1 MKTTHLYPR
10 YARDRLRE
18 ALTDSP
24 VTLIH
29 GPRQCGKTT
38 LARVVGDPLGYAY
51 LNFDDDVVRES
62 AAEDPA
68 GFVAELPER
77 AILDE
82 VQRVPALFGALKLAV
97 DRRRVAGRFILTGS
111 ANVLLVPK
119 LADSLAGRESCLVAA
134 NRSRN

>member
-1 MKTTHLYPR
+1 METTHLYPR

-68 GFVAELPER
+68 RPQPIAV
-77 AILDE
+77 
-82 VQRVPALFGALKLAV
+82 RV
-97 DRRRVAGRFILTGS
+97 T
-111 ANVLLVPK
+111 
-119 LADSLAGRESCLVAA
+119 
-134 NRSRN
+134 RSRRLSSLSSTSAQV